1 MANDAAFRSSM
12 VWLAAIVL
20 LIGLY
25 TQSFK
30 KMLGTYLFGILAIA
44 GVLLPDWEFFDRDV
58 SHWCSPLYVDDMAS
72 LSAHKSTPT
81 RFRFYPVRL
90 VVYSAVYGFAL
101 YKWCIFI
108 SN

>member
-1 MANDAAFRSSM
+1 MANDAVFRTSL
-12 VWLAAIVL
+12 VWLAAIML

-25 TQSFK
+25 TRSFK
-30 KMLGTYLFGILAIA
+30 KMLGTYLFGIFAIA

-58 SHWCSPLYVDDMAS
+58 SQWCSPLYVDDIS
-72 LSAHKSTPT
+72 SHKSTTPA

-90 VVYSAVYGFAL
+90 VVYTTVYGFAL
-101 YKWCIFI
+101 YKWWMLI